1 MEGKRN
7 IRIMGIVNLTDDS
20 YFAESRC
27 VSVEAALDR
36 VAQMV
41 REGVD
46 IVDIGACSTRPGS
59 LPVGEVEE
67 WKRLEP
73 VLLAIR
79 NRFPD
84 LTISI
89 DTYWSSVVK
98 NAYNL
103 IGDFIVN
110 DISAGEDDP
119 EMLATVGDLGLTYIA
134 MHKRGTPMEMQSLTD
149 YNDVV
154 EEVIEYFRKFS
165 EKAASAGIA
174 NWILDP
180 GFGFSKTVEQNW
192 ELLKNLHSFK
202 KMRDAEGNT
211 PDLLV
216 GISRKSMIYKLL
228 NITPEESLPAT
239 QVVHYAA
246 LCAGADILRVHDVA
260 AAVQTVRLY
269 SNL

>member
-46 IVDIGACSTRPGS
+46 VVDIGACSTRPGS

-84 LTISI
+84 LAISI

-165 EKAASAGIA
+165 EKAASAGIL
-174 NWILDP
+174 NWVLDP
-180 GFGFSKTVEQNW
+180 GFGFYIGRAHV
-192 ELLKNLHSFK
+192 
-202 KMRDAEGNT
+202 
-211 PDLLV
+211 
-216 GISRKSMIYKLL
+216 
-228 NITPEESLPAT
+228 
-239 QVVHYAA
+239 
-246 LCAGADILRVHDVA
+246 
-260 AAVQTVRLY
+260 
-269 SNL
+269 